1 MAPLEDSSGVQHLAD
16 PPPIDS
22 LMRALLYIVQ
32 QIGRPLGE
40 ADVRGLAV
48 LADDRLDERGFI
60 TAATRLGLQAGAIDL
75 ATARLD
81 DLPTPFAVTG
91 GQLPA
96 HVVAEGHGGHW
107 TVLDVV
113 EGRVFHMTSADIRS
127 LGARALVLRERLARE
142 RHVEWCSPL

>member
-1 MAPLEDSSGVQHLAD
+1 MAPLEDSSGVQRLAE
-16 PPPIDS
+16 PHPIDS

-32 QIGRPLGE
+32 QIGRPLSE

-48 LADDRLDERGFI
+48 LADDRLDEQGFL
-60 TAATRLGLQAGAIDL
+60 TAAARLGLQAGAVNL

-96 HVVAEGHGGHW
+96 HVVASGHGGQW

-113 EGRVFHMTSADIRS
+113 EGRVFQMTSTDVRA
-127 LGARALVLRERLARE
+127 LGVRALVLREKL
-142 RHVEWCSPL
+142 